1 MDMYFDIENREFVS
15 REDLLREYAEKVR
28 QGELNAEEV
37 YPHQFIEN
45 CRTKWNGTLSTIAEL
60 DMKFEDYMLEQN
72 AKIDEAA
79 YTLLSMLAISNYFER
94 NAGVAMYPIDA
105 AEAALRDIGIDAC
118 YPYHENEV
126 PCYRSASCGNKHCP
140 FLGGAK
146 PI

>member
-1 MDMYFDIENREFVS
+1 MDMYFDTENHEFVS
-15 REDLLREYAEKVR
+15 REQLLQEYTERVR
-28 QGELNAEEV
+28 QGDMNAEEV
-37 YPHQFIEN
+37 YPHHFIEN
-45 CRTKWNGTLSTIAEL
+45 CRTKWNGTLATIDEL
-60 DMKFEDYMLEQN
+60 DVEFEDYMLEQN
-72 AKIDEAA
+72 AKVDEAA
-79 YTLLSMLAISNYFER
+79 QTLLSVLAISNIEW

-105 AEAALRDIGIDAC
+105 AEAALRDVGIDAC